1 MVKHNKPKKG
11 EIPTEVGPERKPAKK
26 SRASELGEEKES
38 PPRRVQSEPKVFL
51 CFVSQMVKQ
60 NSKSKKEASPTGVGL
75 ATNPAKK
82 ARGASELVKFCN
94 ILKQVSDYL
103 AEGRN
108 LIIQNYDASLTESEA
123 AA

>member
-60 NSKSKKEASPTGVGL
+60 NSKSKKEASPTRWVLQQIQQRKQEGL
-75 ATNPAKK
+75 LSWSNF
-82 ARGASELVKFCN
+82 V
-94 ILKQVSDYL
+94 IY
-103 AEGRN
+103 
-108 LIIQNYDASLTESEA
+108 
-123 AA
+123 